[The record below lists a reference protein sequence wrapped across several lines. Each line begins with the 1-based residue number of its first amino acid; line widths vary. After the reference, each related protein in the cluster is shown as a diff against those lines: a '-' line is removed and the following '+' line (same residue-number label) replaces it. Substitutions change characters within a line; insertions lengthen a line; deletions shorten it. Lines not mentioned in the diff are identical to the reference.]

1 MSVSPTTKRQP
12 ASLRLAAA
20 PVTAGAMTAGAVL
33 GLAASMLTPVTAA
46 AQETASELATVKVED
61 TAIDPNPNAQLGVPY
76 KAKTSGDE
84 RRTRPLA
91 ETPSTIQV
99 VTKSAID
106 DAGYSSLSEILDAQ
120 PGITL
125 GTGENGNAFGD
136 RYIIRGQEARSDVF
150 VDGLRDP
157 GMTIRESFAVE
168 QVEITKGPS
177 ASFAGRGA
185 AGGAINAITK
195 QANTAFNFGRI
206 DLGVGTDDHTR
217 ATLDV
222 NHSFGE
228 SFAVRAN
235 LLYGHENVPERAP
248 AERDRKGVALSALY
262 APTDKL
268 SITVDYYGLR
278 AEDRPDLGSWLYNKQ
293 PNKRAPVY
301 AQAQDFLKSDVDT
314 FTARVDYTLS
324 DSVRIKNLT
333 RYGKSDNS
341 YLVTGARGIL
351 TSANAPGGAYLSASL
366 STHQGWQEVEY
377 LANQTD
383 VFVTTQLFGLK
394 HDLVAGLEYTDH
406 KVLNGVYV
414 NTNTGAFN
422 CATGTSAVLNNY
434 CIYNRSG
441 AVVPN
446 LSTLLGR
453 TYVKG
458 TWDSDWA
465 VKTISAYLMDT
476 VDLTDKLT
484 VFGGLRTDRFDF
496 DLGTQNTTTLAKAW
510 YGYSDTLWNGHLG
523 VTYKVAPG
531 GMVYAS
537 VASGADINGGES
549 DVGTSSG
556 YGGTVI
562 FNGKVAG
569 AKPEKSLNL
578 EIGTK
583 WNILDERLLLTAAA
597 FQTTK
602 KDVMEGADYTAVG
615 TFNTGKNRVRGLEVE
630 ITGKVTEALSVSG
643 GATWMESEVLASATP
658 ANVGKTLANFADFS
672 ASLQAKYE
680 LREGFYV
687 GGLIKHEG
695 KRYGG
700 QPDTAAAFSTVDG
713 SYNQP
718 VPAYTTLDLFAS
730 YRITKDLEA
739 KLNVANVTDENY
751 YLAVYR
757 SGAFLYKGDGRNA
770 RLTLTYEF

>member
-1 MSVSPTTKRQP
+1 MSASRTTARQP

-20 PVTAGAMTAGAVL
+20 PLTAGAML
-33 GLAASMLTPVTAA
+33 GLAVSMLAPADAA
-46 AQETASELATVKVED
+46 AQEAAGELATVKVED

-84 RRTRPLA
+84 RRTRPIA
-91 ETPSTIQV
+91 ETPTTLQV
-99 VTKSAID
+99 LTKSAID

-177 ASFAGRGA
+177 ATFAGRGA
-185 AGGAINAITK
+185 AGGAVNAITK
-195 QANTAFNFGRI
+195 QANTAFNFGKA
-206 DLGVGTDDHTR
+206 DLAVGTDDHVR

-228 SFAVRAN
+228 AFAVRGN
-235 LLYGHENVPERAP
+235 LLYAREDVPERSP
-248 AERDRKGVALSALY
+248 ANRERTGLALSGLY

-268 SITVDYYGLR
+268 TVTVDYYGLR
-278 AEDRPDLGSWLYNKQ
+278 AEDLPDLGSWLYNKQ
-293 PNKRAPVY
+293 PNKHAPVY
-301 AQAQDFLKSDVDT
+301 AQSQDFLKSDVDT
-314 FTARVDYTLS
+314 FTARVDYSFS
-324 DSVRIKNLT
+324 DAVRLKNLL

-341 YLVTGARGIL
+341 YLITGARGTL
-351 TSANAPGGAYLSASL
+351 TSANAPGGAYLSATL

-383 VFVTTQLFGLK
+383 LFIDAELFGLK
-394 HDLVAGLEYTDH
+394 HQLVAGLEYTDH
-406 KVLNGVYV
+406 KVLNGVFA

-422 CATGTSAVLNNY
+422 CASGTSTPLNAY
-434 CIYNRSG
+434 CIYDRTG
-441 AVVPN
+441 AIVPN
-446 LSTLLGR
+446 LSTLMGR
-453 TYVKG
+453 KAVKG
-458 TWDSDWA
+458 TWDTDWG
-465 VKTISAYLMDT
+465 VKTLSAYLMDT

-484 VFGGLRTDRFDF
+484 LFGGVRVDSFDF
-496 DLGTQNTTTLAKAW
+496 DLATQNTTTLARAD
-510 YGYSDTLWNGHLG
+510 YAYSDTLWNGHLG
-523 VTYKVAPG
+523 VTYDLAPG
-531 GMVYAS
+531 LMVYAS
-537 VASGADINGGES
+537 AASGADINGGES

-562 FNGKVAG
+562 YNGKVAG

-578 EIGTK
+578 ELGAK
-583 WNILDERLLLTAAA
+583 WNVLDERLLLTAAA
-597 FQTTK
+597 FQSTK
-602 KDVMEGADYTAVG
+602 KEVMEGADYSSVG
-615 TFNTGKNRVRGLEVE
+615 TFNTGKNRVRGVE
-630 ITGKVTEALSVSG
+630 LGVSGQITDALSVVG
-643 GATWMESEVLASATP
+643 GVTWMEAEVLASATP
-658 ANVGKTLANFADFS
+658 ANVGKTLSNFADVS

-680 LREGFYV
+680 IREGFYV
-687 GGLIKHEG
+687 GGVIKHEG

-700 QPDTAAAFSTVDG
+700 QPDTAAAYSTTDG
-713 SYNQP
+713 TYSQP
-718 VPAYTTLDLFAS
+718 VPAYTTLDLFAT
-730 YRITKDLEA
+730 YRINKDLQA
-739 KLNVANVTDENY
+739 KVNLGNVTDENY